1 MRSLLLAGAL
11 LACAGVAHASS
22 GVDVASF
29 MKNDGFEALKL
40 SPHGEYYA
48 ASALLD
54 DRSVLLV
61 IRRADNKPVARLN
74 LGAGKYVYAFDW
86 VNPTLVMVT
95 MAEKIGAL
103 DTPLPTA
110 NLYTVD
116 AKTQGVDI
124 LVGQD
129 VRAMSTGT
137 HIETKKQ
144 EEVAASLVDGLPDD
158 DDNVLISVQPFQA
171 DAYARVEKMDVHSG
185 KRALVVR
192 SPVRNAVFST
202 DHKGVVRF
210 AHGIDRS
217 SNRKLFYRS
226 GDGAEWTELN
236 DERADDHIEWPI
248 GFSADDRIIYLQ
260 VEQSTGPDAIV
271 AFEPATGKRT
281 QVFRDAESD
290 PAFVISTNNGAGVPI
305 GVGLMGGKPRTEF
318 FAEANGEQKLYRS
331 LEAAF
336 AGSAVYV
343 TSTTTDGSLAL
354 VEVSSD
360 RNPGDFYLFD
370 TVAKK
375 ASLAMSRRDWIDP
388 EQMSEMRPVSFTARD
403 GMTLHGYVT
412 LPKGAGDKQLPMVVL
427 PHGGPFGFAE
437 AWQFDNESQLLASAG
452 YAVLQVDFRGSG
464 LYGRAYQQAGA
475 RQWGGKMQDDVTDAT
490 KWAVAQQIAD
500 PQRICIYGAS
510 YGAYASLMGAAR
522 EPALYKCAAGY
533 VGVYDLP
540 LMVSNGENPTDSGKA
555 WARQWVG
562 ESTQLV
568 DNSPVN
574 LAGRIKI
581 PVFLAAGGQDK
592 VAPIEHSQRMEK
604 ALRAANV
611 PVETLYYRTE
621 GHGFF
626 VDEHRQAFYTQL
638 LAFLNRNIGG
648 AVAKSDATPAGADSA
663 ASH

>member
-1 MRSLLLAGAL
+1 MRLLVLAGLLLCAGA
-11 LACAGVAHASS
+11 AQAATA
-22 GVDVASF
+22 VDIAPF
-29 MKNDGFEALKL
+29 IRNDGFEDLKL

-61 IRRADNKPVARLN
+61 IRRSDNQPVARLN
-74 LGAGKYVYAFDW
+74 LGKGKYVYAFDW

-129 VRAMSTGT
+129 VQAMSTGT

-144 EEVAASLVDGLPDD
+144 EDVAASLVDGLPDD
-158 DDNVLISVQPFQA
+158 DDNVLIAVQPFQA
-171 DAYARVEKMDVHSG
+171 DAYSRVEKMDVHSG

-210 AHGIDRS
+210 AQGLDRS
-217 SNRKLFYRS
+217 NVRKLYYRS
-226 GDGAEWTELN
+226 GDGADWTELN
-236 DERADDHIEWPI
+236 DELADKHAEWPI
-248 GFSADDRIIYLQ
+248 GFSADDRIAYLE
-260 VEQSTGPDAIV
+260 VEQATGPNAIV
-271 AFEPATGKRT
+271 AFEAATGKRT
-281 QVFRDAESD
+281 QVFRDAQSD
-290 PAFVISTNNGAGVPI
+290 PAFVITTENGAGVPI
-305 GVGLMGGKPRTEF
+305 GVGLMDGKPRTAF

-336 AGSAVYV
+336 VGSAVYV
-343 TSTTTDGSLAL
+343 TSTTTDGALAL
-354 VEVSSD
+354 VEVTSD

-388 EQMSEMRPVSFTARD
+388 EQMSEMRPVSFAARD
-403 GMTLHGYVT
+403 GMALHGYVT
-412 LPKGAGDKQLPMVVL
+412 LPKGAGDKHLPMVVL

-437 AWQFDNESQLLASAG
+437 AWEFNSESQLLASAG

-464 LYGRAYQQAGA
+464 QYGRAYEQAGA
-475 RQWGGKMQDDVTDAT
+475 RQWGGTMQDDVTDAT
-490 KWAVAQQIAD
+490 KWAIAQQIAD

-510 YGAYASLMGAAR
+510 YGAYASLMGAVR

-555 WARQWVG
+555 WTRQWVG
-562 ESTQLV
+562 ESPQLV
-568 DNSPVN
+568 ANSPVY
-574 LAGRIKI
+574 LAGQVKI

-592 VAPIEHSQRMEK
+592 VAPIEHTQRMEK
-604 ALRAANV
+604 ALRTANV

-626 VDEHRQAFYTQL
+626 VDEHRKAFYTQL

-648 AVAKSDATPAGADSA
+648 ALAMSGATAAGPDST